1 MIIVLICAFIT
12 LLGNAATSHPHNIFP
27 DFYWITGLIVLITT
41 LAFYIS
47 LDWYFWCVVKKVYH
61 DTNKAQSAGLQSE
74 CVINRNEHE
83 GIELHPI

>member
-1 MIIVLICAFIT
+1 MLFILVCAFIA
-12 LLGNAATSHPHNIFP
+12 LLFP
-27 DFYWITGLIVLITT
+27 RLNWITGLIILIIT
-41 LAFYIS
+41 LVFYIS

-83 GIELHPI
+83 GIELQPI